1 MKKAW
6 HMALAG
12 FMALILLA
20 GCTPAPTT
28 TEPTETTPP
37 VSKQAVDLMA
47 NVQSSAWQTVNSP
60 PDSQVVN
67 AVNRFSMTLLRES
80 VRNEG
85 NILIS
90 PASVF
95 LALAMTL
102 NGADNET
109 RDAMLQVLAEKDIPV
124 EAVNQ
129 ASQAWIAKL
138 TQTGKKTSLEVAN
151 SIWFD
156 QGFVPDPAFLQTNAD
171 YYKAGASKLD
181 FRAPEAVDI
190 INGWVDEATH
200 GKIETI
206 IEEIPAFVVMHLINT
221 IYFV

>member
-1 MKKAW
+1 VIELKKAW

-12 FMALILLA
+12 FLVLVLLA

-28 TEPTETTPP
+28 TEPAETTPP
-37 VSKQAVDLMA
+37 ISKQAVDLMA
-47 NVQSSAWQTVNSP
+47 NIQSSAWQAVSSP
-60 PDSQVVN
+60 PDSQAVN
-67 AVNRFSMTLLRES
+67 AVNRFSMALLRES

-129 ASQAWIAKL
+129 ASQAWIARL

-156 QGFVPDPAFLQTNAD
+156 QGFVPDQAFLQTTPTITKPGPANWISGLPKRSASST
-171 YYKAGASKLD
+171 AGSSRPPTARSRQSSRKSRPL
-181 FRAPEAVDI
+181 
-190 INGWVDEATH
+190 WSCT
-200 GKIETI
+200 
-206 IEEIPAFVVMHLINT
+206 
-221 IYFV
+221 